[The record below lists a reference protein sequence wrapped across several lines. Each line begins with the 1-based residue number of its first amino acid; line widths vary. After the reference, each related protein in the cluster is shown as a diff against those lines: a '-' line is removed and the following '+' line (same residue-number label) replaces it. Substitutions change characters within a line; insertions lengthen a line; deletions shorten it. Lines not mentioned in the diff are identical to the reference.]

1 LSVLAERPYEP
12 PPPPPPPAEAV
23 RPGGMPGGDRRPGGG
38 MASVSSTSSRPLPTA
53 GEGICASAPPDG
65 VVPSCS
71 SSPKLLAVSSD
82 VVETSGV
89 SPLGL
94 SLVSRCPGGE
104 STSRGRFAGDSVP
117 VGFAAAA
124 AWRLADDSG
133 SEFIIIAA
141 VGVGAVE
148 VGVGIVSRTRGV
160 CIAVGKRDS
169 SERIHWREAAAQR
182 ERCGAPRS
190 RCAPAP
196 PAFRRPPWHL
206 SRLCCQARAPCH
218 THLEVRRA
226 VHTTHRV
233 PTVYG
238 LMPWRHQCC

>member
-1 LSVLAERPYEP
+1 
-12 PPPPPPPAEAV
+12 
-23 RPGGMPGGDRRPGGG
+23 M
-38 MASVSSTSSRPLPTA
+38 
-53 GEGICASAPPDG
+53 
-65 VVPSCS
+65 
-71 SSPKLLAVSSD
+71 
-82 VVETSGV
+82 

-117 VGFAAAA
+117 VGFAAA

-169 SERIHWREAAAQR
+169 E
-182 ERCGAPRS
+182 
-190 RCAPAP
+190 
-196 PAFRRPPWHL
+196 
-206 SRLCCQARAPCH
+206 
-218 THLEVRRA
+218 
-226 VHTTHRV
+226 
-233 PTVYG
+233 
-238 LMPWRHQCC
+238 